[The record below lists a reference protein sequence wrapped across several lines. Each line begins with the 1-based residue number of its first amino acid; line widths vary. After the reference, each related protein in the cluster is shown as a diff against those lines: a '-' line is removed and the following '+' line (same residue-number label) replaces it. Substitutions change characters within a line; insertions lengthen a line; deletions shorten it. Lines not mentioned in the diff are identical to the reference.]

1 MNQIDGLRLDSVWA
15 DAGGETLADAVPD
28 TLRQALGENGE
39 TLSSGTVPPET
50 LLKTLD
56 GRSVLSLLGDALR
69 GQEMTVVRS
78 LGLLCGLL
86 LLSSVWKLWRR
97 EREGG
102 GTGEVFSVLCTAVMT
117 LTVFGFLERQMD
129 AVASVQAQI
138 HSAMTAAVTTVTC
151 LSAMRGGVVQASVM
165 RAGMGLF
172 LAFAEVVCGGLLLP
186 FVRLCGGMTIASVLG
201 GGLKLDG
208 VSSFLRKTF
217 LFLTGALMMLL
228 TAVLSCQRVLAKS
241 ADSVSLRAVKFALG
255 SAVPVIGSAVGE
267 AASAVGAGFS
277 LLEKSA
283 GMLGIVIVLW
293 QVLPP
298 LLTVY
303 LGKLVFSVS
312 AAFGEILELSEESAL
327 CREAEALSGFLCA
340 VLTAE
345 CVLYLLL
352 LSLCMGGAA

>member
-1 MNQIDGLRLDSVWA
+1 MNRIDGLRLDSVWA
-15 DAGGETLADAVPD
+15 DAGGEALADAVPD
-28 TLRQALGENGE
+28 SLRQALGDSGDA
-39 TLSSGTVPPET
+39 LASSGAVPAET

-69 GQEMTVVRS
+69 GQEPTVVRS

-86 LLSSVWKLWRR
+86 LLSSVWRLWRR
-97 EREGG
+97 ERES
-102 GTGEVFSVLCTAVMT
+102 GTGEVFSVLCTAVMA

-129 AVASVQAQI
+129 AVAAVQTQI
-138 HSAMTAAVTTVTC
+138 HSAMTAAVTAVTC
-151 LSAMRGGVVQASVM
+151 LSAMRGGVVQATVM

-208 VSSFLRKTF
+208 VSAFLRKTF

-283 GMLGIVIVLW
+283 GMLGILIVLW

-312 AAFGEILELSEESAL
+312 AALGEVLELSAEMSL

-340 VLTAE
+340 VMTAE
-345 CVLYLLL
+345 CVLYTLL